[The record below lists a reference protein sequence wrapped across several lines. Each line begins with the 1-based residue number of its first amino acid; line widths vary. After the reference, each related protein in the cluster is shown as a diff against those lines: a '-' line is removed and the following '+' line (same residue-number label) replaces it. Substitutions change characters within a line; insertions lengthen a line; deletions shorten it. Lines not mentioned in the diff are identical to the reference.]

1 MSRPQFIGN
10 NPTKPE
16 FQRFFSYASKMNYK
30 IFILCVL
37 NYSFLPAIYKSQ
49 ATLESSMSR
58 IDAGVLYLGK
68 VSMNDFCNIES
79 LPT

>member
-1 MSRPQFIGN
+1 
-10 NPTKPE
+10 
-16 FQRFFSYASKMNYK
+16 MNYK

-49 ATLESSMSR
+49 ATIESSMSR